1 VFGWAAA
8 RSKRPSRSSVATM
21 IVFLGG
27 QAKRALHATS
37 PDPTDPDPT
46 DPIDH
51 VSHRGTSGNPG
62 QSAARHDHEGFY
74 LGEG

>member
-1 VFGWAAA
+1 
-8 RSKRPSRSSVATM
+8 M

-37 PDPTDPDPT
+37 PDPTD
-46 DPIDH
+46 H

-62 QSAARHDHEGFY
+62 QSPARHDHEGFY

>member
-1 VFGWAAA
+1 
-8 RSKRPSRSSVATM
+8 M

-37 PDPTDPDPT
+37 PDPNPT